1 MAGVLVQT
9 LTVELRGAKH
19 EFPTLSFPDRRA
31 RVAKTKTWVLV
42 RGIERVLFGVQEGG
56 RSTGAFAAHLSGA
69 TMKSA
74 VLVCAKATV
83 QEGTLMQEE
92 LDAGA

>member
-1 MAGVLVQT
+1 MDGHGVGGRNGDSAGD
-9 LTVELRGAKH
+9 EG
-19 EFPTLSFPDRRA
+19 
-31 RVAKTKTWVLV
+31 
-42 RGIERVLFGVQEGG
+42 GVQEGG

-69 TMKSA
+69 TMKGA

-92 LDAGA
+92 LDAGVCV